1 MKIAYMKTPVGN
13 LKISCHDGKITNIDF
28 CDEFLDLEVNDKNLS
43 LCIHELE
50 LYFQGKLINFTT
62 KINIVGSEFE
72 QKVYKALL
80 EIPYGNTVTYKYIAD
95 KIDSP
100 KAARG
105 VGNANSKNKIPII
118 IPCHRVVGVSNLGGY
133 SGGNGIETKKILLNL
148 EKSYL

>member
-1 MKIAYMKTPVGN
+1 AYMKTPVGN
-13 LKISCHDGKITNIDF
+13 LKISCHDGKIINIDF

-100 KAARG
+100 KAARA

>member
-1 MKIAYMKTPVGN
+1 
-13 LKISCHDGKITNIDF
+13 
-28 CDEFLDLEVNDKNLS
+28 LEVNDKNLS

-100 KAARG
+100 KAARA

>member
-1 MKIAYMKTPVGN
+1 MKTPVGN
-13 LKISCHDGKITNIDF
+13 LKISCHDRKITNIDF

-62 KINIVGSEFE
+62 KINIEGSEFE

-100 KAARG
+100 KAARA

>member
-1 MKIAYMKTPVGN
+1 MKTQVGN

-62 KINIVGSEFE
+62 KINIAGSEFE

-100 KAARG
+100 KAARA

>member
-1 MKIAYMKTPVGN
+1 GN
-13 LKISCHDGKITNIDF
+13 LKISCHDGKIINIDF

-100 KAARG
+100 KAARA

>member
-1 MKIAYMKTPVGN
+1 MKTPVGN

-100 KAARG
+100 KAARA

-133 SGGNGIETKKILLNL
+133 SGGNRIETKKILLNL

>member
-1 MKIAYMKTPVGN
+1 M
-13 LKISCHDGKITNIDF
+13 SCHDGKIINIDF

-100 KAARG
+100 KAARA

>member
-1 MKIAYMKTPVGN
+1 MKTRVGN

-100 KAARG
+100 KAARA

>member
-1 MKIAYMKTPVGN
+1 MKTPVGN

-100 KAARG
+100 KAARA

>member
-1 MKIAYMKTPVGN
+1 MKTPVGN
-13 LKISCHDGKITNIDF
+13 LKISCHDGKIINIDF

-100 KAARG
+100 KAARA

>member
-1 MKIAYMKTPVGN
+1 
-13 LKISCHDGKITNIDF
+13 ISCHDGKITNIDF

-100 KAARG
+100 KAARA

>member
-1 MKIAYMKTPVGN
+1 MKTPVGN

-62 KINIVGSEFE
+62 KINIAGSEFE

-100 KAARG
+100 KAARA

>member
-1 MKIAYMKTPVGN
+1 M
-13 LKISCHDGKITNIDF
+13 SCHDGKITNIDF

-100 KAARG
+100 KAARA

>member
-1 MKIAYMKTPVGN
+1 VGN

-100 KAARG
+100 KAARA

>member
-62 KINIVGSEFE
+62 KINIVGSE
-72 QKVYKALL
+72 
-80 EIPYGNTVTYKYIAD
+80 
-95 KIDSP
+95 
-100 KAARG
+100 
-105 VGNANSKNKIPII
+105 
-118 IPCHRVVGVSNLGGY
+118 
-133 SGGNGIETKKILLNL
+133 
-148 EKSYL
+148 

>member
-1 MKIAYMKTPVGN
+1 

-100 KAARG
+100 KAARA

>member
-1 MKIAYMKTPVGN
+1 
-13 LKISCHDGKITNIDF
+13 HDGKITNIDF

-100 KAARG
+100 KAARA